1 MEKQNLIAEKTKELL
16 SGHCY
21 EGLRAAAQNWLDA
34 LGTDK
39 ESEAAESYKAMLA
52 ESISPIDDVIAL
64 FGSDVMTGKMPA
76 EVIKHIHDHAVE
88 VKANGGVWCD
98 CPACSK
104 ALEIQNLLD

>member
-1 MEKQNLIAEKTKELL
+1 MENQNLIIEKTKELL
-16 SGHCY
+16 RGHCY
-21 EGLRAAAQNWLDA
+21 EGLRTAAQNWLDA

-39 ESEAAESYKAMLA
+39 ESEAVESYKAMLD

-64 FGSDVMTGKMPA
+64 FGSDAMVGKMPA

-88 VKANGGVWCD
+88 VKANHGIWCD

-104 ALEIQNLLD
+104 ALEIKNLLD